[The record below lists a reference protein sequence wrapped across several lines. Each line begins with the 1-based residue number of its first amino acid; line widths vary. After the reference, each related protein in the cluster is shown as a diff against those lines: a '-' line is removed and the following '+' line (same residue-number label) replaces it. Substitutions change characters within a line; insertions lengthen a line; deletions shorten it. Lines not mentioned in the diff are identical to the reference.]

1 MVVRVEGKVD
11 GKDVIFIKQEG
22 DEWETIIPPDV
33 DGTYIVEVT
42 AYDDAGN
49 IGFITKV
56 LLTVSIDDMCI
67 KLEPLP
73 WESELLSVDFYAE
86 LIGEKCRR

>member
-11 GKDVIFIKQEG
+11 GKNVIFLKSQG
-22 DEWETIIPPDV
+22 DVWETTVPRDI

-49 IGFITKV
+49 IGFVTKV
-56 LLTVSIDDMCI
+56 LLTISIDDMCI
-67 KLEPLP
+67 RIEPFP
-73 WESELLSVDFYAE
+73 WESELLSDDFEAN
-86 LIGEKCRR
+86 LIKEKCGR

>member
-22 DEWETIIPPDV
+22 DEWETIIPTDV

-49 IGFITKV
+49 IGF
-56 LLTVSIDDMCI
+56 
-67 KLEPLP
+67 
-73 WESELLSVDFYAE
+73 F
-86 LIGEKCRR
+86 G